1 MLTAQSPL
9 DMKNISSVG
18 SCCLIMIYSGVA
30 NDVPNL
36 PTIDSII
43 CSSFVNGLIKVVAE
57 SGLSLLKDL

>member
-9 DMKNISSVG
+9 DMKNISNVG
-18 SCCLIMIYSGVA
+18 SCYLIMIYSGVE

-43 CSSFVNGLIKVVAE
+43 CSSFVKGCIMVVAE